1 MYMKTGIRT
10 FAASLGSRL
19 LHSKVVIKL
28 AHRYPRTYQW
38 IIRRFSLRSF
48 TGLPLTLLTVLFI
61 TNILLLAD
69 LAEDVV
75 NAEGIILLDSK
86 VTMWFYSIRT
96 PTVARTFYILTQL
109 ASVYAVLGVAFVTTL
124 VLIRY
129 RRWAALWGML
139 ITVSGSI
146 ITMASGKH
154 IFEVNRPYQFA
165 YYHEESFSFP
175 SGHATIAAS
184 FYLYILYLL
193 LRSVRGTAARIG
205 LSIIFLSIILAIGL
219 SRLYLCVHYLSDVTA
234 GYCLGIGWLLLSISI
249 VEWQRKSQ
257 DGSLATNP

>member
-1 MYMKTGIRT
+1 MKTGIRAFVAT
-10 FAASLGSRL
+10 LGSWL
-19 LHSKVVIKL
+19 LYSEVVRTV
-28 AHRYPRTYQW
+28 ARRYPRAYQW

-48 TGLPLTLLTVLFI
+48 AGLPLTLLTALFI
-61 TNILLLAD
+61 INVLLLAD
-69 LAEDVV
+69 LAEGVV

-86 VTMWFYSIRT
+86 VTMWFYNIRT
-96 PTVARTFYILTQL
+96 PNVAKAFYILTQL
-109 ASVYAVLGVAFVTTL
+109 ASVYTVTAVAFVTAL
-124 VLIRY
+124 LLIRY
-129 RRWAALWGML
+129 RRWVALWGML
-139 ITVSGSI
+139 IAMSGSL

-154 IFEVNRPYQFA
+154 IFEINRPYQFA

-193 LRSVRGTAARIG
+193 LRSVRSTAARIALG
-205 LSIIFLSIILAIGL
+205 ALFVSIVLAIGL

-249 VEWQRKSQ
+249 VEWQRKS
-257 DGSLATNP
+257 